1 MTTIR
6 LIISPQGQTRLETR
20 GFAGA
25 SCREASA
32 FLEQRS
38 ARPRTNSSPA
48 SSISPS
54 NRASMSTKGIDSPVN
69 VHAARLVSLIS
80 QLSSES

>member
-32 FLEQRS
+32 FLEQTLGKTTHEQLTS
-38 ARPRTNSSPA
+38 EFHQ
-48 SSISPS
+48 
-54 NRASMSTKGIDSPVN
+54 STQSDQHVDKA
-69 VHAARLVSLIS
+69 H
-80 QLSSES
+80 